1 MKKIIFSLLLLSTV
15 FVFAQK
21 NLIQNGGFEYDGS
34 NWDGADNNLTINPY
48 TKHSGIKGGSI
59 TQYTSPT
66 WKGIS
71 QEFNIPKNTPAIELS
86 AWLKVDGVVKGDKG
100 WNAAVLSVDINGKGT
115 DLGFLDGTTNWKE
128 YKKIIPL
135 NNDRSGKL
143 MIALSECTGSFYFDD
158 ITIKPVSQ
166 EELNK
171 FAEEETQKH
180 QVKVIT
186 DSTPLEVVKLANGNF
201 ENGLEGW
208 RGNAEISTTDKFEG
222 AKSLKLTS
230 TNPVWT
236 GIDQIAD
243 VPGDAKTMDISAY
256 AKTIDLKQGKHEWSK
271 GLMTVEFTKDGSVKT
286 GEDQSV
292 FLILAVKDWQ
302 KFSKLLPIPEGA
314 RRYRIMLALNE
325 ATGTMFVD
333 DVQVKF
339 NK

>member
-1 MKKIIFSLLLLSTV
+1 MRKIIFSLVILSTTLS
-15 FVFAQK
+15 FAQK
-21 NLIQNGGFEYDGS
+21 NLIKNGGFEYYIS
-34 NWDGADNNLTINPY
+34 NWDGDNTLIINPY
-48 TKHSGIKGGSI
+48 TKHLGSKGGSI

-71 QEFNIPKNTPAIELS
+71 QEFNIPKNTLAIEVS
-86 AWLKVDGVVKGDKG
+86 AWLKVDGVVKGDKN
-100 WNAAVLSVDINGKGT
+100 WNQAILTVEIDGT
-115 DLGFLDGTTNWKE
+115 GTNLASLDGTTGWKE
-128 YKKIIPL
+128 YKKIVPL

-143 MIALSECTGSFYFDD
+143 MIALSECTGTFYFDD
-158 ITIKPVSQ
+158 ISVTPVSQ

-171 FAEEETQKH
+171 FTEEETRKH
-180 QVKVIT
+180 QVNVIT
-186 DSTPLEVVKLANGNF
+186 DSTPLEVLKLSNDSF
-201 ENGLEGW
+201 ENGLENW
-208 RGNAEISTTDKFEG
+208 RGDAAISTTEKFEG
-222 AKSLKLTS
+222 NKSLKLTS

-243 VPGDAKTMDISAY
+243 VPNDAKTIDISAY
-256 AKTIDLKQGKHEWSK
+256 AKTVNLKQGPHDWSK
-271 GLMTVEFTKDGSVKT
+271 GLMAVEFTKDGSTKS

-292 FLILAVKDWQ
+292 FLIGDVKDWQ
-302 KFSKLLPIPEGA
+302 KFSKTLPIPKGV